1 MLESLNLPPTLANLS
16 YNLNFSSDDTLNS
29 MLSRTK
35 NKKKFN
41 QIKSIISKL
50 LIIWYDCLIVGL
62 LIFQL

>member
-1 MLESLNLPPTLANLS
+1 MSIILETFWQIMLESLNLPPTLANLS

-50 LIIWYDCLIVGL
+50 LII
-62 LIFQL
+62 

>member
-1 MLESLNLPPTLANLS
+1 MSIILETFWQIMLESLNLPPTLANLS

-35 NKKKFN
+35 NNKKFN

-50 LIIWYDCLIVGL
+50 LII
-62 LIFQL
+62 